1 MRGLLLIIRH
11 AIHSADGV
19 IQVCLYLMSSTL
31 YKIIWAVST
40 TCSFFNFV
48 CCILSPCWGK
58 GNWKCT
64 IWMLYMRVAHSKFTC
79 DVGLQRFLHMFVTFV
94 CCFFFFKWLIFG
106 GFLNTFCL
114 RQLFYIFFHI
124 VIKKKNQAAN
134 VIGIYSGGK
143 GGVKRWICLA
153 HITLDLKKDRSHLLT
168 YL

>member
-94 CCFFFFKWLIFG
+94 CCFFFLKMTDIWWFFK
-106 GFLNTFCL
+106 
-114 RQLFYIFFHI
+114 YILLKTVILHFFSLSY
-124 VIKKKNQAAN
+124 KKKIKQLM
-134 VIGIYSGGK
+134 S
-143 GGVKRWICLA
+143 
-153 HITLDLKKDRSHLLT
+153 
-168 YL
+168 

>member
-1 MRGLLLIIRH
+1 MLLIIRH
-11 AIHSADGV
+11 ANHSADGV

-94 CCFFFFKWLIFG
+94 CCFFFLKMTDIWWFFK
-106 GFLNTFCL
+106 
-114 RQLFYIFFHI
+114 YILLKTVILHFFSLSY
-124 VIKKKNQAAN
+124 KKKKIKQLM
-134 VIGIYSGGK
+134 S
-143 GGVKRWICLA
+143 
-153 HITLDLKKDRSHLLT
+153 
-168 YL
+168 

>member
-48 CCILSPCWGK
+48 CCILSPYWGK

-94 CCFFFFKWLIFG
+94 CCFFFLKMTDIWWFFK
-106 GFLNTFCL
+106 
-114 RQLFYIFFHI
+114 YILLKTVILHFFSHSY
-124 VIKKKNQAAN
+124 KKKIKQLM
-134 VIGIYSGGK
+134 S
-143 GGVKRWICLA
+143 
-153 HITLDLKKDRSHLLT
+153 
-168 YL
+168 

>member
-1 MRGLLLIIRH
+1 MSCVYNLQFFLI
-11 AIHSADGV
+11 
-19 IQVCLYLMSSTL
+19 LYVVFYPLVEEKVTENAQ
-31 YKIIWAVST
+31 YG
-40 TCSFFNFV
+40 
-48 CCILSPCWGK
+48 CCIWEWPTPNLLV
-58 GNWKCT
+58 
-64 IWMLYMRVAHSKFTC
+64 MLDFKDSYICLWHLYV
-79 DVGLQRFLHMFVTFV
+79 V
-94 CCFFFFKWLIFG
+94 FFFKKWLIFG

-114 RQLFYIFFHI
+114 RQLFYIFFHL

>member
-94 CCFFFFKWLIFG
+94 CCFFFLKMTDIWWCFK
-106 GFLNTFCL
+106 
-114 RQLFYIFFHI
+114 YILLKTVILHFFSHSY
-124 VIKKKNQAAN
+124 KKKK
-134 VIGIYSGGK
+134 S
-143 GGVKRWICLA
+143 
-153 HITLDLKKDRSHLLT
+153 SS
-168 YL
+168 

>member
-1 MRGLLLIIRH
+1 MLIGLLLIIRH
-11 AIHSADGV
+11 ANHSADGV

-94 CCFFFFKWLIFG
+94 CCFFFFKMTDIWWF
-106 GFLNTFCL
+106 FK
-114 RQLFYIFFHI
+114 YILLKTVILHFFSLSY
-124 VIKKKNQAAN
+124 KKKKIKQLM
-134 VIGIYSGGK
+134 S
-143 GGVKRWICLA
+143 
-153 HITLDLKKDRSHLLT
+153 
-168 YL
+168 